1 MALEISQATDA
12 GGNYTAYLTSAA
24 ALAITNSD
32 ITLKG
37 LSVLNGG
44 RKIEHPGTLERKSYG
59 PVGGW
64 IEDQFKLTWVHNP
77 NNGIYYKIRVYKG
90 KKSGGT
96 LQSSKGGTYGFK
108 LYYPTDVVT
117 TTKRIVPNPTN
128 FDYKGIVHTVEPRE
142 FTIIFTAP
150 FSTGSDGYV
159 AWREE
164 DTGYIADAQKFQI
177 SVVGL
182 KPNTLHRFIFDGSDN
197 TSKCL
202 QNRNTTTNT
211 TGLLSDTNGTLNFD
225 FYYDAGLSE
234 VALTDIEQRNRLAAL
249 IAGNKS
255 FTIESND
262 GNSSSGGAI
271 SLKYYTNIPGSYTN
285 NTGLNVSQTA
295 TDQSVGNQ
303 NIDNTPI
310 AQADSNQAVGDAI
323 DSRSTTRIRAD
334 RENNFTFNNNLKL
347 N

>member
-1 MALEISQATDA
+1 
-12 GGNYTAYLTSAA
+12 
-24 ALAITNSD
+24 
-32 ITLKG
+32 
-37 LSVLNGG
+37 
-44 RKIEHPGTLERKSYG
+44 
-59 PVGGW
+59 
-64 IEDQFKLTWVHNP
+64 
-77 NNGIYYKIRVYKG
+77 
-90 KKSGGT
+90 
-96 LQSSKGGTYGFK
+96 
-108 LYYPTDVVT
+108 
-117 TTKRIVPNPTN
+117 
-128 FDYKGIVHTVEPRE
+128 
-142 FTIIFTAP
+142 
-150 FSTGSDGYV
+150 
-159 AWREE
+159 
-164 DTGYIADAQKFQI
+164 
-177 SVVGL
+177 
-182 KPNTLHRFIFDGSDN
+182 
-197 TSKCL
+197 L

-211 TGLLSDTNGTLNFD
+211 TGLLSDANGTLNFD

-310 AQADSNQAVGDAI
+310 ARADSNQAVGDAI

-334 RENNFTFNNNLKL
+334 RENNFTFNNNIKL